1 MFRGSLSW
9 KVKSRKDAYLDGKET
24 VAVEKSRSATQTRR
38 NSETNLERRS

>member
-1 MFRGSLSW
+1 MKRT
-9 KVKSRKDAYLDGKET
+9 YLDGEEA